1 MAAGGTNGLC
11 GGILFQTF
19 KKPKES
25 LPSKKNMG
33 RLCPPKCLGVLA
45 LISEIAGDAY
55 SAWRDEVLV
64 ENFEF
69 KEA

>member
-25 LPSKKNMG
+25 FPSKENM
-33 RLCPPKCLGVLA
+33 
-45 LISEIAGDAY
+45 
-55 SAWRDEVLV
+55 
-64 ENFEF
+64 
-69 KEA
+69 